1 MSTTIKKGSIQQAR
15 NNLKANIDNDRK
27 KRHEDNY
34 HNNKYSKYYGSK
46 AWKELRNW
54 YISNHV
60 LCENCLRYNIFTP
73 AECVHHKQI
82 FSHAVSQEDKYNLL
96 LAPQNCM
103 SLCESCHQE
112 MHNIART
119 KGLDYID
126 ECIPIKI
133 KYKDI

>member
-1 MSTTIKKGSIQQAR
+1 MSTTIKKGSIQAAR
-15 NNLKANIDNDRK
+15 DQLKANIKEEKEKRK
-27 KRHEDNY
+27 ENTY

-46 AWKELRNW
+46 AWKDLRNW
-54 YISNHV
+54 YISVHP
-60 LCENCLRYNIFTP
+60 LCENCMRYGRYVE
-73 AECVHHKQI
+73 ADCVHHKQI

-96 LAPQNCM
+96 LLPQNCM

-126 ECIPIKI
+126 ECIPVEMKN
-133 KYKDI
+133 Y